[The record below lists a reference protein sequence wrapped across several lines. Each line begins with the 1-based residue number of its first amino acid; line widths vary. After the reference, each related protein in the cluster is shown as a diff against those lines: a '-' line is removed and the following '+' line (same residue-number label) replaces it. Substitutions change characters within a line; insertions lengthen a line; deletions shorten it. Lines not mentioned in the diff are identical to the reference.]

1 MLRGRSFDPGTQRRC
16 APMVKRFATTLACC
30 LISGVASAQ
39 YMLAEGT
46 YSSREADVRVVLL
59 DSEKGVAAAS
69 VAVALGGCSGT
80 VAGIGQIR
88 ARILAITPYAKVPGG
103 ESCRV
108 ELAFDAAWKRVKII
122 AHECQAYHGASC
134 GFEGQT
140 ATRRNQR

>member
-1 MLRGRSFDPGTQRRC
+1 MG
-16 APMVKRFATTLACC
+16 KRFTTTLACC

-59 DSEKGVAAAS
+59 DSERGVAAAS
-69 VAVALGGCSGT
+69 VAVALGPCSGT

-88 ARILAITPYAKVPGG
+88 ARILTITPHSKIPGG
-103 ESCRV
+103 ESCQV

-122 AHECQAYHGASC
+122 GHECQAYHGASC

-140 ATRRNQR
+140 VTKRNER